1 MENPDYVQFSS
12 YWNDVIVT
20 GLLPLIL
27 LCYMNLRVFV
37 KIKVS
42 INSLFYST
50 GSPPIMQ
57 FFETLTKPCKQ
68 KTVLLDE

>member
-12 YWNDVIVT
+12 YWNDIIVT

-42 INSLFYST
+42 IYQPFFIVST
-50 GSPPIMQ
+50 GSPSLTQ
-57 FFETLTKPCKQ
+57 FLRLWQNRVVKGGI
-68 KTVLLDE
+68 

>member
-12 YWNDVIVT
+12 YWNDIIVT

-37 KIKVS
+37 KIKVI
-42 INSLFYST
+42 INTNSFIVSLMYSAL
-50 GSPPIMQ
+50 II
-57 FFETLTKPCKQ
+57 ELT
-68 KTVLLDE
+68 